1 MSNGGVGGSRIARKY
16 PDGAEVLALIEIS
29 ILLLNG
35 VLRIPAV
42 SSLGHYPDQH
52 SSMARYIEASSQ
64 TNHLILRAGSHLK
77 HDIIQRH

>member
-29 ILLLNG
+29 KLLLND
-35 VLRIPAV
+35 VLGIPSV
-42 SSLGHYPDQH
+42 TSLDHYVDQH
-52 SSMARYIEASSQ
+52 SSVARYIEASSQ
-64 TNHLILRAGSHLK
+64 TNHLILRAGGHLK